1 MKKFIENI
9 KNNDPKLILT
19 IGIIILIISSGIFF
33 ISSSPSRNVENP
45 TVDPPIQIVED
56 DNENLGEA
64 NKPSVEINYENL
76 MAQLKEMENKELK
89 QLEDFL
95 NNRANRI
102 ATKELLDEI
111 YKEKI
116 KINELIKEYFIDE
129 YKKDYTTI
137 DESLKFTEEAL
148 DAFSGKNAITDIK
161 RLLESKNI

>member
-9 KNNDPKLILT
+9 KNNDPKLILI
-19 IGIIILIISSGIFF
+19 IGTIILIISSGIFF

-56 DNENLGEA
+56 DDENLGEA

-111 YKEKI
+111 YKEKV

-129 YKKDYTTI
+129 YKKDYTRI
-137 DESLKFTEEAL
+137 DESLKFTEEAME
-148 DAFSGKNAITDIK
+148 AFNGKNAITDIK
-161 RLLESKNI
+161 RLLKNKNI